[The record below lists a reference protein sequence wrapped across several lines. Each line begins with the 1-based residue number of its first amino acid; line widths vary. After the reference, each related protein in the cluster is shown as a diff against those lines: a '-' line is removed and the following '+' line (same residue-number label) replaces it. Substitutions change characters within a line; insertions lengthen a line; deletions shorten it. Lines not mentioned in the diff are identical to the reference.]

1 MTGELRERVRN
12 KEGIREG
19 GMAERSG
26 RERGRLDD
34 DRGHR
39 EEVGVSVEGER
50 NGAELGSKR
59 EPSNSTVR
67 QEEMAASA
75 SGGVG
80 RKARISDGESRR
92 RPESNRKVGDKG
104 MKGIRSG
111 GSGKRGSSGGGNKN
125 RGRRRR
131 SVGGEAFQRVRM
143 GRENSRVV
151 NSRSSSMVSKVE
163 LEGNFEM
170 LGDKRVVKAGEAID
184 VSHHARWTVKDLKK
198 VAKKFLGPAAD
209 LVDGPSHS
217 KISLIALQSQSQ
229 KNSEPQRNLRF

>member
-12 KEGIREG
+12 DEGIREG

-50 NGAELGSKR
+50 NGAELGGKR

-104 MKGIRSG
+104 MKGI
-111 GSGKRGSSGGGNKN
+111 
-125 RGRRRR
+125 
-131 SVGGEAFQRVRM
+131 
-143 GRENSRVV
+143 
-151 NSRSSSMVSKVE
+151 
-163 LEGNFEM
+163 
-170 LGDKRVVKAGEAID
+170 
-184 VSHHARWTVKDLKK
+184 
-198 VAKKFLGPAAD
+198 
-209 LVDGPSHS
+209 
-217 KISLIALQSQSQ
+217 
-229 KNSEPQRNLRF
+229 